1 MQTEETQMQQAFEK
15 AQAEAQEREQKQ
27 EEKAQEVQ
35 TNGENQAPQDAANA
49 TPNDNESEIDFDP
62 KELVTENEQL
72 KSQLSALEAKY
83 KADNDKLVRALAE
96 CENQKKRIE
105 ADVERERK
113 FGNEK
118 ILKALIPVVDS
129 LELALKHSDVNDPAI
144 KPIVEGV
151 QNTTTLLLKELGK
164 FGVEAVDPQG
174 QPFDPNLH
182 QAISMVPSPE
192 VEAQHVLSVMQK
204 GYTLNGRVVRP
215 AMVIVSAGAPAG
227 AKPNE
232 SASQDNGE
240 QKNSINIYYF
250 NIYVKIYTNI
260 LEMRKNNVTKKIKI
274 TRQITNKKKCGHTFC
289 ILSCFR
295 CYNGSFHWVSYKFFQ
310 FLGMETK
317 FKL

>member
-27 EEKAQEVQ
+27 EEKAQDVQ

-192 VEAQHVLSVMQK
+192 VEAQHLLSVMQK

-240 QKNSINIYYF
+240 QKNSINI
-250 NIYVKIYTNI
+250 
-260 LEMRKNNVTKKIKI
+260 EA
-274 TRQITNKKKCGHTFC
+274 
-289 ILSCFR
+289 
-295 CYNGSFHWVSYKFFQ
+295 
-310 FLGMETK
+310 
-317 FKL
+317 

>member
-1 MQTEETQMQQAFEK
+1 MQTEENQIKQAIDEARLK
-15 AQAEAQEREQKQ
+15 AQAEKEAYEQQEQELEEQANAQAQE
-27 EEKAQEVQ
+27 EETA
-35 TNGENQAPQDAANA
+35 TDDAAETEA
-49 TPNDNESEIDFDP
+49 QADTQESAFDP
-62 KELVTENEQL
+62 KEFMAANEQL
-72 KSQLSALEAKY
+72 KAQVAQLEAKY
-83 KADNDKLVRALAE
+83 KADTEKFIRALAE

-113 FGNEK
+113 YGNEK

-240 QKNSINIYYF
+240 QKNSINI
-250 NIYVKIYTNI
+250 
-260 LEMRKNNVTKKIKI
+260 EA
-274 TRQITNKKKCGHTFC
+274 
-289 ILSCFR
+289 
-295 CYNGSFHWVSYKFFQ
+295 
-310 FLGMETK
+310 
-317 FKL
+317 